1 VTFAIGI
8 FDLFT
13 YTIPGSL
20 YLAFL
25 SYMAIRVG
33 WVEPRA
39 ITGAPTLLLIIALV
53 LLSYLIGYL
62 AYPLGAVANRL
73 LPTRRIR
80 RAPQEFVNRVPA
92 ARGRDFV
99 KADPAVLLSALQ
111 LHDKDVAVDVTRLR
125 ATGLM
130 LRNSAPPLAFASV
143 AAVVELFAGRHPVL
157 AAGSIVVFGISSV
170 TLVAQGRRL
179 SHWANLKTFELCFW
193 VPDIDD
199 RLGKHG

>member
-20 YLAFL
+20 YLAFV
-25 SYMAIRVG
+25 SYVAIRVG

-62 AYPLGAVANRL
+62 AYPLGAIANRL
-73 LPTRRIR
+73 LPSRRVR
-80 RAPQEFVNRVPA
+80 RAPQEFVSRVPA
-92 ARGRDFV
+92 ARGHDFV
-99 KADPAVLLSALQ
+99 TADPAVLLAALQ
-111 LHDKDVAVDVTRLR
+111 LHDKDIAVEVTRLR

-143 AAVVELFAGRHPVL
+143 AAAVELFTGRHPML
-157 AAGSIVVFGISSV
+157 AAGLIVIFGISSA
-170 TLVAQGRRL
+170 TLVVHGRRL
-179 SHWANLKTFELCFW
+179 SHWAHLKTLELGFW
-193 VPDIDD
+193 VPDLDAKL
-199 RLGKHG
+199 REHG